1 MKYQAVRPAT
11 ESDLQQWLQMKICA
25 KIQFIY
31 NKHKHINNLE
41 WLQCIGMIVAITNEN
56 IV

>member
-1 MKYQAVRPAT
+1 MEYQAVRPAT

-31 NKHKHINNLE
+31 NKYKHINNLE
-41 WLQCIGMIVAITNEN
+41 WLQCIGMIIAITNEN